1 MNKGST
7 RFAQQRELSELNEHE
22 EKRHSQR
29 NVAEGGSGAQVVPLV
44 NVKAKRYV
52 DVKLETS
59 THTSASHH
67 PDVASSQPGKH
78 ISSAAK
84 VKASVRSKKRLRG
97 SVDEYMHKK
106 MDDSEE
112 EKRSTRYK
120 RT

>member
-1 MNKGST
+1 MRRNDIL
-7 RFAQQRELSELNEHE
+7 REMLPKEAVGLKLSNDTLE
-22 EKRHSQR
+22 
-29 NVAEGGSGAQVVPLV
+29 
-44 NVKAKRYV
+44 KAKRYV